1 MRYKKVVALMLTGI
15 MLSGVMACGKSD
27 GEAKTPSEEK
37 TSEVA
42 EQEEKKEIPKG
53 PVDWKEAYDETV
65 TLHVVRAATTNE
77 FPEGDD
83 LTNNIWTRNYKEK
96 FNVEVVTDWISD
108 EYDTKLN
115 LAISGGELPDVFTV
129 DNVQLNQL
137 IDAGMLA
144 DLTEIYETYGS
155 DSLKAIYE
163 SDKETFETAQRDG
176 KIYAMPNMYFGF
188 QPPILWLRQDWM
200 KEIGKDF
207 PTTVDELEEILLD
220 MKEISGGY
228 SYSVDQTLDS
238 LYGLAPAWNAYP
250 KMWLEGEDGNIVY
263 GATAPEMKAAL
274 QEWAEWYKEGIFKED
289 FATLTAETMKEETVS
304 GKTGGET
311 CGSWWGWNYGSDMIK
326 NLGEEAYFMPCEIP
340 TVSGEKANYPMPMQN
355 SRYIVVNKDCKNP
368 EAAIKLI
375 DYFVWVQN
383 DAVPNGE
390 MTVEEYMEYSS
401 FNMVHHTEEFA
412 VDNPQDDYNRYKMI
426 TEARET
432 GDESV
437 LTSGVAHDVYRGA
450 KLWTDE
456 KNPDGIGYAL
466 QFGMDGCAME
476 VLNGVMEENR
486 IVRDKLWG
494 ASPQSLLDYGTTLND
509 ILLEGFTKI
518 IMGVEDISY
527 FDTLVESWYAAGGQT
542 VTDAMN
548 EMYK

>member
-1 MRYKKVVALMLTGI
+1 MKLKKIVAVMLVGT
-15 MLSGVMACGKSD
+15 MLSGITACGQSGG
-27 GEAKTPSEEK
+27 GEKTSSEEK
-37 TSEVA
+37 ETSKETKQEVTQA
-42 EQEEKKEIPKG
+42 G
-53 PVDWKEAYDETV
+53 PVDWKEPYGETV

-83 LTNNIWTRNYKEK
+83 LTNNIWTRDYKEK
-96 FNVEVVTDWISD
+96 FNVEVITDWISD
-108 EYDTKLN
+108 DYDTKLN

-137 IDAGMLA
+137 IDAGMIA

-155 DSLKAIYE
+155 NSLKSIYE
-163 SDKETFETAQRDG
+163 SDNETFATAQRDG
-176 KIYAMPNMYFGF
+176 KIYAMPSMYFGF
-188 QPPILWLRQDWM
+188 QPPILWLRQDWL
-200 KEIGKDF
+200 KETNKDF
-207 PTTVDELEEILLD
+207 PKTVDELEEILLE
-220 MKEISGGY
+220 MKEISGEY

-250 KMWLEGEDGNIVY
+250 KMWLEGKDGKLVY
-263 GATAPEMKAAL
+263 GATTSEMKEAL
-274 QEWAEWYKEGIFKED
+274 QEWADWYKKGILKED
-289 FATLTAETMKEETVS
+289 FATLTSETMKEETVS
-304 GKTGGET
+304 GKTGAET
-311 CGSWWGWNYGSDMIK
+311 CGSWWGWTYGSDMVK

-340 TVSGEKANYPMPMQN
+340 TVSGEKANYPMPIQN
-355 SRYIVVNKDCKNP
+355 SRYIVVNKNCKNP
-368 EAAIKLI
+368 EAVIKLI

-383 DAVPNGE
+383 DAVPDGE
-390 MTVEEYMEYSS
+390 MTIEEFMDYTS
-401 FNMVHHTEEFA
+401 FSMVHNTEEFA
-412 VDNPQDDYNRYKMI
+412 VDNPQDDYNRYKMV
-426 TEARET
+426 TEARKT
-432 GDESV
+432 GDKSV
-437 LTSGVAHDVYRGA
+437 LTSGVAYDVYEGA

-476 VLNGVMEENR
+476 VLNGVMEEER

-494 ASPQSLLDYGTTLND
+494 VSPQPLLDYGTTLND

-527 FDTLVESWYAAGGQT
+527 FDTLVKSWYTAGGQM